1 MMKTMLLCAQKI
13 PKFLLQKLCRGGGGG
28 GGGGRGSAFCCVQPA
43 IVNNRFRLIE
53 V

>member
-13 PKFLLQKLCRGGGGG
+13 PKFLLQKCYVGGGE
-28 GGGGRGSAFCCVQPA
+28 GSAFCCVQPA